1 MVTEYRADALR
12 FEGGRPVA
20 AGDQRLAAPTRA
32 VRTGSGFWGLFAAG
46 DDLVLVHP
54 GGALRGPAGD
64 VRQRLERMLTDGGL
78 DAEDHQAASSF
89 LPFLNGDDPGAAEA
103 VPRSRVREGS
113 PPTYWVSG
121 TMNSPPGAAP
131 ETTIEEAEPGPDP
144 T

>member
-1 MVTEYRADALR
+1 MVTEYRADDLQ

-46 DDLVLVHP
+46 EELVLVHP
-54 GGALRGPAGD
+54 GGALQGAAGE
-64 VRQRLERMLTDGGL
+64 VRERLGRMIDEGGL
-78 DAEDHQAASSF
+78 HAEDREAAASF
-89 LPFLNGDDPGAAEA
+89 LPFLDGDEPGAAEA
-103 VPRSRVREGS
+103 APRSRVREGT

-121 TMNSPPGAAP
+121 TMNSPPGGEP

-144 T
+144 A